1 MPHTGHKRLPE
12 RPIIGPCGT
21 NFGTPM
27 RKVGQAW
34 ASLQAW
40 VPWCASGTGLMRGM
54 GRCTSEANDFR
65 YSKRLAPFVKLATSY
80 ITQDMDD

>member
-1 MPHTGHKRLPE
+1 VCTSDRAWASRGAGRYLP
-12 RPIIGPCGT
+12 R
-21 NFGTPM
+21 TPM
-27 RKVGQAW
+27 RKVGQAS